1 MAITAIPV
9 GFVAGLFGIGGGL
22 ITVPFLYFVFGLMAV
37 SGRGLVKAAE
47 NNYEKLDIINE
58 LNESNEM

>member
-1 MAITAIPV
+1 MDMMKIFDNEIVKTLAHI
-9 GFVAGLFGIGGGL
+9 IGVIL
-22 ITVPFLYFVFGLMAV
+22 FLYFIFGLMAV

-58 LNESNEM
+58 RNDM

>member
-1 MAITAIPV
+1 MMEIFDNEIVKTLAHI
-9 GFVAGLFGIGGGL
+9 IGVIL
-22 ITVPFLYFVFGLMAV
+22 FLYFVFGLMAV

-58 LNESNEM
+58 MNELNKM

>member
-1 MAITAIPV
+1 MDIMNIFDNEIVKTLAHI
-9 GFVAGLFGIGGGL
+9 IGVIL
-22 ITVPFLYFVFGLMAV
+22 FLYFVFGLMAV

-58 LNESNEM
+58 MNELNKM